1 MIWCFQTIYFVL
13 SSFIVIIF
21 AMFDSSKRGW
31 LTKLIGE
38 VVDEDA
44 IVEMDAIVEVKDD
57 IAVEAICGF
66 CKWITRKPLKILEQI
81 LKEWRKKWERE
92 RDLWERE
99 NWYFHYMRNLHST
112 QIYIVNQRIQ
122 KSWITYKYHLEK
134 SSNNQ
139 NRISRSNSCHN

>member
-21 AMFDSSKRGW
+21 AIFDSSKRGW

-81 LKEWRKKWERE
+81 LKERRKKWERE
-92 RDLWERE
+92 RERE
-99 NWYFHYMRNLHST
+99 RFVRKRKLIFSLYEKFIQYTN
-112 QIYIVNQRIQ
+112 IYSQPKNPEILD
-122 KSWITYKYHLEK
+122 HL
-134 SSNNQ
+134 
-139 NRISRSNSCHN
+139 

>member
-1 MIWCFQTIYFVL
+1 
-13 SSFIVIIF
+13 
-21 AMFDSSKRGW
+21 MFDSSKRGW

-81 LKEWRKKWERE
+81 LKERRKKWKRERE
-92 RDLWERE
+92 RERLVRKRKLIFSLYE
-99 NWYFHYMRNLHST
+99 KFT
-112 QIYIVNQRIQ
+112 QYTDIYSQPKNPEILD
-122 KSWITYKYHLEK
+122 HL
-134 SSNNQ
+134 
-139 NRISRSNSCHN
+139 

>member
-21 AMFDSSKRGW
+21 AIFDSSKRGW

-44 IVEMDAIVEVKDD
+44 IVEMDAIVKVKDD

-81 LKEWRKKWERE
+81 LKERRKKWERE
-92 RDLWERE
+92 RERE
-99 NWYFHYMRNLHST
+99 RFVRKRKLIFSLYEKFT
-112 QIYIVNQRIQ
+112 QYTNIYSQPKNPKILD
-122 KSWITYKYHLEK
+122 HL
-134 SSNNQ
+134 
-139 NRISRSNSCHN
+139 